1 MKTLIVYVHLIA
13 ACVAVGIL
21 LMQDLVLAK
30 TGGKPMS
37 VYSIKELKRAAGII
51 SIALSVLWVSGLTL
65 VLIGYLDNPEYLTN
79 QKIWAKFT
87 VVVVLTINGVVLHHF
102 SFPRVASSGGVLGL
116 GRIEKTLVILTGCV
130 STVSWLF
137 ACYLG
142 IARGWNYTLEYSF
155 IMFIYLGLIGT
166 ACIFGST
173 VFSGR
178 GIFDLNNI
186 EKLLVVFCG
195 SISAFA
201 WLFACYLGIAHPWNP
216 AEASRTV
223 MYMNIGLLAT
233 ACVVGCFIM
242 RSLFATKK
250 HDAHADDEQPM
261 LSESISLANSVS
273 KT

>member
-30 TGGKPMS
+30 TGGKPLS
-37 VYSIKELKRAAGII
+37 VYNIKELKRAAGII
-51 SIALSVLWVSGLTL
+51 SLALGVLWVSGLTL

-87 VVVVLTINGVVLHHF
+87 VVAVLTINGIVLHHF
-102 SFPRVASSGGVLGL
+102 SFPRVASSRGVLGL
-116 GRIEKTLVILTGCV
+116 GRIEKALVVVTGCV

-173 VFSGR
+173 VFSSR
-178 GIFDLNNI
+178 GILDLSNV

-216 AEASRTV
+216 TEESRTV
-223 MYMNIGLLAT
+223 MYINIGLLGT
-233 ACVVGCFIM
+233 ACFVGCFII
-242 RSLFATKK
+242 RSLCAEKNVE
-250 HDAHADDEQPM
+250 ALQDEEEPM

-273 KT
+273 KS

>member
-37 VYSIKELKRAAGII
+37 VYNIKELKRAAGII
-51 SIALSVLWVSGLTL
+51 SIALGVLWASGLTL
-65 VLIGYLDNPEYLTN
+65 VLVGYLESPQEYFLN

-87 VVVVLTINGVVLHHF
+87 VVAVLTINGIVLHHF
-102 SFPRVASSGGVLGL
+102 SFPRVASDRGVLGL
-116 GRIEKTLVILTGCV
+116 SKIEKTLVILTGCV

-142 IARGWNYTLEYSF
+142 IARGWNFTLDYSF

-166 ACIFGST
+166 ACIFGSSI
-173 VFSGR
+173 FSSR
-178 GIFDLNNI
+178 SIFGLDNV
-186 EKLLVVFCG
+186 EKLLVLLCG

-216 AEASRTV
+216 AEESRTI
-223 MYMNIGLLAT
+223 MYVNLGLLCT
-233 ACVVGCFIM
+233 ACVLGCVII
-242 RSLFATKK
+242 RSLCAEKK
-250 HDAHADDEQPM
+250 STHHHEEEQPM
-261 LSESISLANSVS
+261 LADSISLANGE
-273 KT
+273 T